1 MKINFKRTLLCGLL
15 LLFATPTLANDL
27 NFSLGGGYPFV
38 AVPEV
43 SIINTEQHSRWHV
56 NYKVG
61 LDDGFSLGF
70 EQAISENNKHAVGVF
85 LGAIGVHEEDSP
97 CSDQAQAIDCLIGNL
112 FDEEVTNGLGLS
124 YAYYFSAINNDGW
137 HVKLEAGYGEGQ
149 KSETRRN
156 DASIRI
162 SYQF

>member
-1 MKINFKRTLLCGLL
+1 MKTNSKMPLLCSLL
-15 LLFATPTLANDL
+15 LLFTAPTLAKDL
-27 NFSLGGGYPFV
+27 NFSMGGGYPFI

-43 SIINTEQHSRWHV
+43 SITNTEQSSRLHL
-56 NYKVG
+56 NYKAG

-70 EQAISENNKHAVGVF
+70 EQAISKNNKHAVGVF
-85 LGAIGVHEEDSP
+85 IGAIGIHEENSP
-97 CSDQAQAIDCLIGNL
+97 CSAQAQAVDCLIDRL

-124 YAYYFSAINNDGW
+124 YGYYFGAINNQGW
-137 HVKLEAGYGEGQ
+137 HLKLEAGYGEGQ
-149 KSETRRN
+149 KSKVKRS